1 MVKPQLTI
9 KIAIF
14 DKYIQIIQNRS
25 INGKNLAFIHFPLNN
40 VQPQAQPYNRHLRLL
55 WPAGTHDQQH
65 HRRQKG
71 LQHWFSY
78 ILELG

>member
-40 VQPQAQPYNRHLRLL
+40 VQPQAQP
-55 WPAGTHDQQH
+55 
-65 HRRQKG
+65 
-71 LQHWFSY
+71 
-78 ILELG
+78 